1 MRSRSTRPSSSS
13 TIPMHIDK
21 KGGANTNMKKFFK
34 LLFKILGKALVIA
47 LIGFVVTFA
56 IYITN
61 SENKLIYY
69 VVRPFLNRHYDTQV
83 RNRKI

>member
-1 MRSRSTRPSSSS
+1 
-13 TIPMHIDK
+13 
-21 KGGANTNMKKFFK
+21 MKKFLK
-34 LLFKILGKALVIA
+34 VLFKILGKALLIA